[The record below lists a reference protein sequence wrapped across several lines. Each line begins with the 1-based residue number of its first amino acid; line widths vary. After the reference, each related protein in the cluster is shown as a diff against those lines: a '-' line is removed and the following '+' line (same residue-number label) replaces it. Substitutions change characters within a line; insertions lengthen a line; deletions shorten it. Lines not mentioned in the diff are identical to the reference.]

1 MKEKWIEVEQMKR
14 LTMDNLEEMGMFS
27 LAHNCC
33 YIDENGNTRYRDFEI
48 DIDARELAKGLLKE
62 MTEGKV
68 SFESDEDFDDW
79 MGCYIGEDGIC
90 TPRGL
95 IATFYQ
101 NLWAMAELRERLKY
115 YEDLEEQGRLLV
127 LPCKVGDTVY
137 EIIEET
143 VPNRYFYI
151 NEWKVQDVSTQS
163 IKYADEWESYDY
175 ENLYFT
181 REEAEAALER
191 RRKNNGF

>member
-48 DIDARELAKGLLKE
+48 DIDARELAKGMLKE
-62 MTEGKV
+62 MTEDAV

-79 MGCYIGEDGIC
+79 MGCYIGEDGIS

-95 IATFYQ
+95 IANFYQ
-101 NLWAMAELRERLKY
+101 NLWAMAELREKLKY

-127 LPCKVGDTVY
+127 LPCRVGDTVY
-137 EIIEET
+137 EILEET

-151 NEWKVQDVSTQS
+151 SEWKVQDVSVKA
-163 IKYADEWESYDY
+163 IKYADEWEQYDY

-181 REEAEAALER
+181 REGAEAALEK
-191 RRKNNGF
+191 RRKDNGF